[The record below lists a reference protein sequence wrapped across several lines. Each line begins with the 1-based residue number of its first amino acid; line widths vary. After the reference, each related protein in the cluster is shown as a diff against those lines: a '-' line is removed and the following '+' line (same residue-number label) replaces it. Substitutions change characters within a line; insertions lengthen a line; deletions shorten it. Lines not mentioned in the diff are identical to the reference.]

1 MSNQGTSEQPRNG
14 PKCIEIPRGWN
25 RILENGS
32 ILYISPN
39 NSRLRS
45 LDHVIEY
52 LTTEGTC
59 KCGLE
64 CPLFAQKVFNF
75 DARIPSKPL
84 LSGSNSEPSNST
96 CKHCVNDNSD
106 VPDTKQSVD
115 TAAKQLNDVT
125 PQGAGQKRGPGRPR
139 NPSSKTRR
147 VGIRKP
153 DLDRP
158 MSPLHN
164 LPLPV
169 PSSVLNSPVQS
180 VPTNISVEQ
189 RPLPSFATIV
199 SSSKLF
205 NPGAGLGSN
214 NVLCTSVVTTAV
226 NSSALTTTTLHS
238 SKVTIINNSVA
249 VGASSPSTKP
259 AVITSSGSIF
269 TAASSTSGPVL
280 NVATGSQSKTG
291 TVTVSAQLPSR
302 DPVATKSSSSLSP
315 AGKTSP
321 LSDLQAIGQ
330 VQAKTAV
337 SSALTSVV
345 STSTAT
351 IPVAKQEVKPVSGV
365 SKVLPVKVTP
375 KASTARA
382 NRSSRPYSARKTVAA
397 TLKAEAA
404 AAAAAAAT
412 TNAKVPNSA
421 GVTRT
426 AFDHSF
432 RQPQG
437 MLTTG
442 IGTSTVKSSTRTIT
456 KPSAQALP
464 ASTVGT
470 STTTVQAPALFHSVL
485 KDAMVKEQGHLS
497 RDVSSTNAPTP
508 AVSHTGAI
516 HAARVTQTGSDSTRS
531 RPGNVKETLQ
541 STAALVQGVH
551 VPAAVPQQ
559 LQVHRPQPLGVGQA
573 LVNTTGGV
581 YTAVSLASNPVQQQT
596 VQSAVVAQTAAH
608 VIPSSAGVYGQAQ
621 NAAASTQIQAL
632 QLNSSQGQGG
642 MFFQGSGNQ
651 IFQMNV
657 DSNQLKGAYQ
667 VHGALYQAPIAAT
680 LFTAANANKTAST
693 NTPGPVPHAI
703 YPTNPYMVGIVMPT
717 AMTQSVSNQAAQSV
731 TTTTT
736 SPSATAAGA
745 AAAAASVASYPYVT
759 QNPAIAAAF
768 ESFVPIAPAAAPRFS
783 QTLAHL
789 ASAYSPFLPRGPV
802 QGNTP
807 VQFAAQRM
815 VPMGAMQSQAGGNG
829 QMGPAILNLA
839 DYTVKYPLNTVKP
852 GSFASQ
858 AAASTSTVVS
868 SNTHPQ
874 TAVVAAMPCVAFGQ
888 INNPRFPFSVNFAMP
903 ATSAN
908 PQSTPSV
915 TPPSCAPASSATTSQ
930 QYTPGST
937 SESQGGGAVLSYV
950 SMPLPFGTNPSGA
963 SQLQTSHNLLT
974 GSAFSPPSSHVGA
987 SHGNQRPEASNLP
1000 RQAPSWCTGGKSATT
1015 PASVNRGRYSASEN
1029 NSSSCDSV
1037 NSSSVSVLSVANSHS
1052 SISGLSNRNSCGES
1066 SSTGTASKT
1075 STLSQSPRHPG
1086 LSSPLNSP
1094 LPISTPNPGLTT
1106 CQGTVKS
1113 ASSLA
1118 SVKGSIPFPSQ
1129 SFNTFESHQTNTPRE
1144 MSNPLQRPYNDS
1156 SELAKKAKF
1165 DESSYYKDNPLL
1177 GLKRS
1182 CEAIEAYCSPPKEDK
1197 SDSRV
1202 DDDDED
1208 VDDDD
1213 VDFNDSAVP
1222 KNDRPSPVTE
1232 EAGEGIGSTES
1243 SSSITN
1249 CDQTDDCKK
1258 EGNSPENKSSPNE
1271 IQTIGDQH
1279 QSHPIYNGDVS
1290 DNKYEVPRAQTVKQE
1305 PYLPV
1310 ETSSLPP
1317 STNDKREYLER
1328 PHVHN
1333 IRPQFEIGDIVWAQ
1347 ARGFPSWPGKVVD
1360 ASEVG
1365 KSRADEG
1372 KRWVMWFG
1380 DHTFSQV
1387 EVDRLKTLSDG
1398 LRTLD
1403 DKSRKKKYKA
1413 KKTRIGLEQAISE
1426 ALEALDMRERLR
1438 GRQARSKSKKK
1449 RLR

>member
-1 MSNQGTSEQPRNG
+1 
-14 PKCIEIPRGWN
+14 
-25 RILENGS
+25 
-32 ILYISPN
+32 
-39 NSRLRS
+39 
-45 LDHVIEY
+45 
-52 LTTEGTC
+52 
-59 KCGLE
+59 
-64 CPLFAQKVFNF
+64 
-75 DARIPSKPL
+75 
-84 LSGSNSEPSNST
+84 
-96 CKHCVNDNSD
+96 
-106 VPDTKQSVD
+106 
-115 TAAKQLNDVT
+115 
-125 PQGAGQKRGPGRPR
+125 
-139 NPSSKTRR
+139 
-147 VGIRKP
+147 
-153 DLDRP
+153 

-226 NSSALTTTTLHS
+226 NSSALTTTTSHS

-249 VGASSPSTKP
+249 VSASSPSTKP
-259 AVITSSGSIF
+259 AVMTSSGAIF
-269 TAASSTSGPVL
+269 TPASSMSAPLL

-302 DPVATKSSSSLSP
+302 DPVAIKSNSSLSP
-315 AGKTSP
+315 AVKTSP
-321 LSDLQAIGQ
+321 LNDMQAIGQ

-337 SSALTSVV
+337 SSAITSVV
-345 STSTAT
+345 TTSTAT
-351 IPVAKQEVKPVSGV
+351 IPVAKQEVRPVSGV
-365 SKVLPVKVTP
+365 SKVSPVKVTP
-375 KASTARA
+375 KASTARG

-404 AAAAAAAT
+404 AAAAATAMAD
-412 TNAKVPNSA
+412 AKVPNSA

-437 MLTTG
+437 VLTAGT
-442 IGTSTVKSSTRTIT
+442 GTSTVKASTRTIS
-456 KPSAQALP
+456 KPSAQAL
-464 ASTVGT
+464 AACTVGT
-470 STTTVQAPALFHSVL
+470 STTTVQAPALFHSVF
-485 KDAMVKEQGHLS
+485 KDAMGKEQGHSS

-508 AVSHTGAI
+508 PVSHTAAI
-516 HAARVTQTGSDSTRS
+516 HATRVTQTGSDSARS
-531 RPGNVKETLQ
+531 RPGNVKETVQ

-559 LQVHRPQPLGVGQA
+559 LQVHRPQPHGVGQA

-581 YTAVSLASNPVQQQT
+581 YTAVSLASNSIQQQT
-596 VQSAVVAQTAAH
+596 VQSAVVAQTATH

-667 VHGALYQAPIAAT
+667 VHGALYQTPIAAT

-693 NTPGPVPHAI
+693 NTPGAVPQAI

-736 SPSATAAGA
+736 TSPSASAAA

-839 DYTVKYPLNTVKP
+839 DYTVKYPLSTVKP

-858 AAASTSTVVS
+858 AAASTSNSVGS

-908 PQSTPSV
+908 PQSTSSITPS
-915 TPPSCAPASSATTSQ
+915 SCAPASLATTSQ
-930 QYTPGST
+930 QYTTGST
-937 SESQGGGAVLSYV
+937 GESQGGGAVLSCV

-963 SQLQTSHNLLT
+963 SQLQTSHNLHP

-987 SHGNQRPEASNLP
+987 SHGNQRSEASNLP
-1000 RQAPSWCTGGKSATT
+1000 RQTPSWCAGGKSATNS
-1015 PASVNRGRYSASEN
+1015 ASVNRGRCSASEN

-1037 NSSSVSVLSVANSHS
+1037 NSGSVSVPSVANSHS
-1052 SISGLSNRNSCGES
+1052 SVSGLSNRNGFGES
-1066 SSTGTASKT
+1066 SSSATTSKT
-1075 STLSQSPRHPG
+1075 STCSQSPRHPG

-1113 ASSLA
+1113 ASCFA
-1118 SVKGSIPFPSQ
+1118 SVKGSIPIPSQ

-1144 MSNPLQRPYNDS
+1144 MSNTLKRPYNDS
-1156 SELAKKAKF
+1156 SELAIKAKF

-1182 CEAIEAYCSPPKEDK
+1182 CEAIEAYCSPPIEDK
-1197 SDSRV
+1197 NDGLV
-1202 DDDDED
+1202 DDDDDD

-1232 EAGEGIGSTES
+1232 KAGEGIGNTQTS
-1243 SSSITN
+1243 SGMTN

-1258 EGNSPENKSSPNE
+1258 GKWGDRPN
-1271 IQTIGDQH
+1271 
-1279 QSHPIYNGDVS
+1279 
-1290 DNKYEVPRAQTVKQE
+1290 
-1305 PYLPV
+1305 L
-1310 ETSSLPP
+1310 L
-1317 STNDKREYLER
+1317 
-1328 PHVHN
+1328 
-1333 IRPQFEIGDIVWAQ
+1333 
-1347 ARGFPSWPGKVVD
+1347 
-1360 ASEVG
+1360 
-1365 KSRADEG
+1365 
-1372 KRWVMWFG
+1372 
-1380 DHTFSQV
+1380 
-1387 EVDRLKTLSDG
+1387 
-1398 LRTLD
+1398 
-1403 DKSRKKKYKA
+1403 
-1413 KKTRIGLEQAISE
+1413 
-1426 ALEALDMRERLR
+1426 
-1438 GRQARSKSKKK
+1438 
-1449 RLR
+1449 